1 MVGVSK
7 TALKLDFSL
16 YLMPLRSPSFPS
28 CWSPGD
34 SLLNILFS
42 KLHVRFCSLG
52 EEPRPLPLS
61 KINER
66 VNGRARILNSYLLIT
81 KSIWKIF
88 IPNYD
93 QFEIM
98 LQPKLFKLIPWSE
111 NYPKGLFLGNSPID
125 VWSWCLTIGWDD
137 EKTAI
142 QSVIGLTRL
151 SQISEEVSWIIHGA
165 A

>member
-1 MVGVSK
+1 M
-7 TALKLDFSL
+7 
-16 YLMPLRSPSFPS
+16 
-28 CWSPGD
+28 
-34 SLLNILFS
+34 
-42 KLHVRFCSLG
+42 
-52 EEPRPLPLS
+52 S

-93 QFEIM
+93 QFEVI

-125 VWSWCLTIGWDD
+125 VCSWCLTIGWDD

-151 SQISEEVSWIIHGA
+151 SQISEQVA
-165 A
+165 